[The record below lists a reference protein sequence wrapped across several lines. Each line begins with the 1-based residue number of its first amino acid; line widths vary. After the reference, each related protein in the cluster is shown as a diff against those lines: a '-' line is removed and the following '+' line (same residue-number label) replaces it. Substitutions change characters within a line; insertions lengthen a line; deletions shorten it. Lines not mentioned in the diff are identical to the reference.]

1 MQRLELPRQAS
12 GSSSSGNT
20 HGQDLTLSDETDVI
34 VFLNVHQQNAG
45 EDPTY
50 SPARKLEQRFGAR
63 GHPTQRCGVVV
74 KQQAHDTLFTWSK
87 KDEAWGTVDPVSV
100 KQPLRVHKVYRC
112 TFLPAQLKLMTT

>member
-1 MQRLELPRQAS
+1 MNTNGMLERTPYSDQLT
-12 GSSSSGNT
+12 SGNK
-20 HGQDLTLSDETDVI
+20 GS
-34 VFLNVHQQNAG
+34 
-45 EDPTY
+45 
-50 SPARKLEQRFGAR
+50 EQGA
-63 GHPTQRCGVVV
+63 HNPTQRCGVVV